1 MNNLYKP
8 YSVRNVDFQYQ
19 RLLQNILKNGVR
31 AKSQQGVDALTLL
44 GPEPMRFN
52 LSNGFPMITERDVKS
67 FWKQAVGEICA
78 FVNGARTQAELEKFG
93 CRWWKSWVTKEKC
106 EKRGLGEGDLGP
118 GSYGVAFHD
127 FPTAEGSSFNQFAHI
142 IEQIKELPHLR
153 THFISPWIPQYTGR
167 GKNKNQKVVV
177 APCHGWIHIRIIENK
192 LSLVMFQRSAD
203 VPVGVPANMIQY
215 GALTLMISQVTGYE
229 PHQFIHMMSDA
240 HIYIDQIPQVKQVV
254 SRNWK
259 IFPTV
264 TMDQTVNNLFDFRPE
279 HFTLSDYNPHPAI
292 KDIPVAV

>member
-1 MNNLYKP
+1 MSNVYKP
-8 YSVRNVDFQYQ
+8 YGDRHADFQYQ
-19 RLLQNILKNGVR
+19 KLLHQILENGVR
-31 AKSQQGVDALTLL
+31 AKSQQGVDALTIL
-44 GPEPMRFN
+44 GPEPLRFN
-52 LSNGFPMITERDVKS
+52 LSNGFPIITERDIKS

-93 CRWWKSWVTKEKC
+93 CKWWRSWVSKEKC
-106 EKRGLGEGDLGP
+106 EKRGLKEGDLGP
-118 GSYGVAFHD
+118 GSYGAAFHD
-127 FPTAEGSSFNQFAHI
+127 FPTAEGSPFNQFSHI
-142 IEQIKELPHLR
+142 VEQIKELPHLR

-215 GALTLMISQVTGYE
+215 AALTLMISRITGYE

-240 HIYIDQIPQVKQVV
+240 HIYVDQIPQVKQII
-254 SRNWK
+254 SRSPK
-259 IFPTV
+259 PFPTV
-264 TMDQTVNNLFDFRPE
+264 SMDQTVNNLFDFRPD
-279 HFTLSDYNPHPAI
+279 HFALSDYNPYPAI